1 MAQNPLPPPPPSGG
15 VLDGWLYM
23 LWRRLTQ
30 AGQIL
35 WSSIDFSGSNITD
48 IATRDHADLQNLNTS
63 SYSHLTATQV
73 TDLTDGGSTTL
84 HTHATGGGSG
94 LGDFSTG
101 LSTSVDSEIVLFS
114 GTGGLTGKRASTTG
128 ILKGTSGVLSA
139 ATAGT
144 DYVDKG
150 TTSTLTAGFSCT
162 PYNAGTKSS
171 GTFTPDEANGN
182 FQYCTNGGAHTLAP
196 PTNNCTLIIQI
207 TNNGSAG
214 AITTSGF
221 TKVSGTAPTTTNGDD
236 FFAFITKCNGFS
248 HLSWQALQ

>member
-15 VLDGWLYM
+15 VLDGWLYL

-35 WSSIDFSGSNITD
+35 WDSIDFSGSNITD
-48 IATRDHADLQNLNTS
+48 IATRDHADLQNLNTA
-63 SYSHLTATQV
+63 SYSHLTAAQV
-73 TDLTDGGSTTL
+73 TDLTDGGATTL

-114 GTGGLTGKRASTTG
+114 GTGGLTGKRATTTG

-144 DYVDKG
+144 DYVSKDA
-150 TTSTLTAGFSCT
+150 TSTFTKGYSAT
-162 PYNAGTKSS
+162 PYSAGTKSS

-182 FQYCTNGGAHTLAP
+182 FQYYTNGGAHTLAP
-196 PTNNCTLIIQI
+196 PTNNCTLVIQI

-214 AITTSGF
+214 TITTSGF

-236 FFAFITKCNGFS
+236 FFGFITKCNGFS